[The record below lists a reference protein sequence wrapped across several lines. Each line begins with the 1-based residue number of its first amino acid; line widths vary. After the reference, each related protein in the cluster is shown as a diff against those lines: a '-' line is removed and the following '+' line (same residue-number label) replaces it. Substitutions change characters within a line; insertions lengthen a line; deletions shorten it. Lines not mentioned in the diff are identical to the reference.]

1 MFFQVDAV
9 EIAKEVVKNIP
20 EPITP
25 VQTGVFGLLVLSGYL
40 AALAVGWYFV
50 AKEKRQ
56 EKVMQSVRTK
66 DNELTEKAIAAM
78 TTASNSIM
86 AFTNESNSIRTLL
99 QNVKEELT
107 EIKHEIKN

>member
-1 MFFQVDAV
+1 MWQIDAA

-25 VQTGVFGLLVLSGYL
+25 AQTYVFGLLVISGYL
-40 AALAVGWYFV
+40 IAGLVGWYFV
-50 AKEKRQ
+50 SKEKRQ
-56 EKVMQSVRTK
+56 EIVMQKAREK

-86 AFTNESNSIRTLL
+86 AFTNEANNIRAGIDNIKETLSE
-99 QNVKEELT
+99 V
-107 EIKHEIKN
+107 KHEVKK